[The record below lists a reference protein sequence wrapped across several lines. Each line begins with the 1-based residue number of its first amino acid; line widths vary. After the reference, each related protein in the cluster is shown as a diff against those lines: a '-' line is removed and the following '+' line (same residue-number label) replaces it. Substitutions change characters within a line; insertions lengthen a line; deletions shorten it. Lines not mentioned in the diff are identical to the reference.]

1 MRCRTM
7 MDDIGFIGVSLAV
20 INAPFLYSFAA
31 RMVVLL
37 FLRTPTCHCNQPHEK
52 FPSEIKRA
60 APSDLQPFGF
70 ESTCINFDCTTAPNI
85 IALNLA
91 PVRMWSNIPM
101 QCEKL
106 EETKSCTYYILTSST
121 QNRIVRSVLYTCKES
136 QRVCTQ

>member
-52 FPSEIKRA
+52 YTSWKNSPARLN
-60 APSDLQPFGF
+60 APRRLTCNPLDL
-70 ESTCINFDCTTAPNI
+70 
-85 IALNLA
+85 
-91 PVRMWSNIPM
+91 
-101 QCEKL
+101 
-106 EETKSCTYYILTSST
+106 
-121 QNRIVRSVLYTCKES
+121 S
-136 QRVCTQ
+136 QRVSISIAPPLQILSL